1 MLDIV
6 IIGAGAAGLA
16 AARRLQDKG
25 ASFRLLEAKPHIGG
39 RVVTDSVTL
48 GAPIDLGGH
57 WLHSPALNP
66 LTPLVDRYL
75 FHVKQG
81 AEDFRVARG
90 APSSAGPS
98 TTNASPMSRIA
109 SPRSTA
115 SAAASM
121 TARSRRCSRSKAS
134 GTTSSKPTSSPS
146 KACRPSEASALDFAR
161 YVWEG
166 DDWPV
171 LDGFGALIA
180 RHAQGIPVELETP
193 ATRIAWGGKAGV
205 AVETPRGTIEAR
217 AAIIAVS
224 TGVLAS
230 EVIRFA
236 PSLPDWK
243 LQAIDDLPLGSC
255 NKVALGFTR
264 NPFGDLDTVML
275 MPDLGAGPSVEFVV
289 REGGRNIVTTMLN
302 GPHAKA
308 LAAEGAR
315 ATADYALTQL
325 AAIFGND
332 VKACVTDR
340 FVFADWDH
348 DPWVRGCYAAAKVG
362 RYSRA
367 GRAGAA
373 GRCPPVLRRRGGTRS
388 LHGRRPWR
396 ASERGS
402 CGGSGARGG
411 ALTNRPIGWRS
422 QE

>member
-1 MLDIV
+1 MLDVV

-48 GAPIDLGGH
+48 GAPVDLGGH

-66 LTPLVDRYL
+66 LTPLVDRYK

-81 AEDFRVARG
+81 AEDFRVARNGTILAG
-90 APSSAGPS
+90 AEHQACFDYVDHCFDK
-98 TTNASPMSRIA
+98 IA
-109 SPRSTA
+109 AIGEGDRDCPVSELFPFHGKWHDFFEA
-115 SAAASM
+115 NFIA
-121 TARSRRCSRSKAS
+121 KQ
-134 GTTSSKPTSSPS
+134 G
-146 KACRPSEASALDFAR
+146 RPLAHCSALDFAR

-193 ATRIAWGGKAGV
+193 ATRLSWGGKAGV

-217 AAIIAVS
+217 AAIVTVS
-224 TGVLAS
+224 TGVLAA

-243 LQAIDDLPLGSC
+243 LEAIADLPLGNC

-275 MPDLGAGPSVEFVV
+275 MPDLGSDQSVEFVL
-289 REGGRNIVTTMLN
+289 REGGHNIVTTMLN
-302 GPHAKA
+302 GPFAKE
-308 LAAEGAR
+308 LAAQGAR

-332 VKACVTDR
+332 VRSCVTDR
-340 FVFADWDH
+340 LVFADWDH
-348 DPWVRGCYAAAKVG
+348 DPWIAGCYAGARVG
-362 RYSRA
+362 RYHARA
-367 GRAGAA
+367 ELARPIDNRLFFAGEATHDRYMGDVHGAHLSGEAA
-373 GRCPPVLRRRGGTRS
+373 ADAAL
-388 LHGRRPWR
+388 
-396 ASERGS
+396 
-402 CGGSGARGG
+402 G
-411 ALTNRPIGWRS
+411 ALRG
-422 QE
+422 

>member
-1 MLDIV
+1 MLDVV

-39 RVVTDSVTL
+39 RTVTDSVTL
-48 GAPIDLGGH
+48 GAPVDLGAH
-57 WLHSPALNP
+57 WLHSPSLNP
-66 LTPLVDRYL
+66 LTPLVDRYK

-81 AEDFRVARG
+81 AEDFRIARNGSILAG
-90 APSSAGPS
+90 AEHQACFDYVDHCFDK
-98 TTNASPMSRIA
+98 IA
-109 SPRSTA
+109 AVGEGDHDCPVSELFPFRGKWHDFFEA
-115 SAAASM
+115 NFIAKQGM
-121 TARSRRCSRSKAS
+121 PLARC
-134 GTTSSKPTSSPS
+134 
-146 KACRPSEASALDFAR
+146 SALDFAR

-171 LDGFGALIA
+171 LDGYGALIA

-193 ATRIAWGGKAGV
+193 VTRLSWGGKAGV

-217 AAIIAVS
+217 AAIVTVS
-224 TGVLAS
+224 TGVLAA

-243 LQAIDDLPLGSC
+243 LEAIADLPLGSC

-275 MPDLGAGPSVEFVV
+275 MPDLGPDQSVEFVL

-302 GPHAKA
+302 GPFAKE

-315 ATADYALTQL
+315 AMADYALTQL

-332 VKACVTDR
+332 VKRCVTDR
-340 FVFADWDH
+340 LVFADWDH
-348 DPWVRGCYAAAKVG
+348 DPWIAGCYAGARVG
-362 RYSRA
+362 RYHARA
-367 GRAGAA
+367 ELARPIENRLFFAGEATHDRYMGDVHGAHLSGEAA
-373 GRCPPVLRRRGGTRS
+373 ADAAL
-388 LHGRRPWR
+388 
-396 ASERGS
+396 
-402 CGGSGARGG
+402 G
-411 ALTNRPIGWRS
+411 ALRG
-422 QE
+422 

>member
-1 MLDIV
+1 MLDVV

-48 GAPIDLGGH
+48 GAPVDLGGH

-66 LTPLVDRYL
+66 LTPLVDRYK

-81 AEDFRVARG
+81 AEDFRIARNGTILAG
-90 APSSAGPS
+90 ADHQACFDYVDHCFDKIAGVGEGDHDCPV
-98 TTNASPMSRIA
+98 
-109 SPRSTA
+109 
-115 SAAASM
+115 
-121 TARSRRCSRSKAS
+121 
-134 GTTSSKPTSSPS
+134 
-146 KACRPSEASALDFAR
+146 SELFPFRGKWHDFFEANFMAKQGVTPAQSSALDFAR

-171 LDGFGALIA
+171 LDGYGALIA

-193 ATRIAWGGKAGV
+193 ATRLSWGGKAGV

-217 AAIIAVS
+217 AAIVTVS
-224 TGVLAS
+224 TGVLAA
-230 EVIRFA
+230 ELIRFA

-243 LQAIDDLPLGSC
+243 LNAIADLPLGNC

-275 MPDLGAGPSVEFVV
+275 MPDLGPHQSVEFVV
-289 REGGRNIVTTMLN
+289 REGGHNIVTTMLN
-302 GPHAKA
+302 GPFAKE

-340 FVFADWDH
+340 LVFADWDH
-348 DPWVRGCYAAAKVG
+348 DPWIAGCYAGARVG
-362 RYSRA
+362 RYHARA
-367 GRAGAA
+367 ELA
-373 GRCPPVLRRRGGTRS
+373 
-388 LHGRRPWR
+388 
-396 ASERGS
+396 
-402 CGGSGARGG
+402 
-411 ALTNRPIGWRS
+411 RPIDNRLFFAGEATHECYMGDVHGAHLSGEAAADAALSALRG
-422 QE
+422 

>member
-1 MLDIV
+1 MLDVV

-25 ASFRLLEAKPHIGG
+25 ASYRLLEAKARIGG

-48 GAPIDLGGH
+48 GAPIDLGAH
-57 WLHSPALNP
+57 WLHSPSLNP
-66 LTPLVDRYL
+66 LTPLVDRYM

-81 AEDFRVARG
+81 AEDFRVARNGTILAG
-90 APSSAGPS
+90 AEHDECFDYVDHCFDK
-98 TTNASPMSRIA
+98 IA
-109 SPRSTA
+109 QIGDGDHDCPV
-115 SAAASM
+115 
-121 TARSRRCSRSKAS
+121 
-134 GTTSSKPTSSPS
+134 
-146 KACRPSEASALDFAR
+146 SELFPFRGQWHDFFEANFVAKQGILPAQSSALDFAR

-180 RHAQGIPVELETP
+180 RHAQGIKVDLETP
-193 ATRIAWGGKAGV
+193 ATCIAWGCKTGV

-217 AAIIAVS
+217 TAIVTVS
-224 TGVLAS
+224 TGVLAA
-230 EVIRFA
+230 EVIRFT

-243 LQAIDDLPLGSC
+243 QQAVADLPLGSC

-275 MPDLGAGPSVEFVV
+275 MPDLGPDQSVEFVV

-302 GPHAKA
+302 GPFAKA

-340 FVFADWDH
+340 LVFADWDH
-348 DPWVRGCYAAAKVG
+348 DPWIAGCYAGARIGCFSARTELARPIESRLYFSGEATHDRYMGDVHGAHLSGEAA
-362 RYSRA
+362 A
-367 GRAGAA
+367 DAA
-373 GRCPPVLRRRGGTRS
+373 LAVLR
-388 LHGRRPWR
+388 
-396 ASERGS
+396 A
-402 CGGSGARGG
+402 
-411 ALTNRPIGWRS
+411 
-422 QE
+422 

>member
-1 MLDIV
+1 MLDVV

-16 AARRLQDKG
+16 AARRLQDQG

-39 RVVTDSVTL
+39 RTVTDSVTL
-48 GAPIDLGGH
+48 GAPVDLGGH

-66 LTPLVDRYL
+66 LTPLVDRYK

-81 AEDFRVARG
+81 AEDFRVARNG
-90 APSSAGPS
+90 AILAG
-98 TTNASPMSRIA
+98 AEQQACFDYVDHCFDKIA
-109 SPRSTA
+109 AIGEGDHDCPV
-115 SAAASM
+115 
-121 TARSRRCSRSKAS
+121 
-134 GTTSSKPTSSPS
+134 
-146 KACRPSEASALDFAR
+146 SELFPFRGKWHDFFEANFIAKQGMPLAQSSALDFAR

-193 ATRIAWGGKAGV
+193 ATRLSWGGKAGV

-217 AAIIAVS
+217 AAIVTVS
-224 TGVLAS
+224 TGVLAA

-243 LQAIDDLPLGSC
+243 LEAIADLPLGSC

-264 NPFGDLDTVML
+264 NPFGGIDTAML
-275 MPDLGAGPSVEFVV
+275 MPDLGPDQSVEFVL

-302 GPHAKA
+302 GPFAKA

-332 VKACVTDR
+332 VKGCVTDR
-340 FVFADWDH
+340 LVFADWDH
-348 DPWVRGCYAAAKVG
+348 DPWIAGCYAAARVG
-362 RYSRA
+362 RYHARA
-367 GRAGAA
+367 ELARPIEGRLFFAGEATHDRYMGDVHGAHLSGEAA
-373 GRCPPVLRRRGGTRS
+373 ADAAL
-388 LHGRRPWR
+388 
-396 ASERGS
+396 
-402 CGGSGARGG
+402 G
-411 ALTNRPIGWRS
+411 ALRG
-422 QE
+422 

>member
-6 IIGAGAAGLA
+6 IIGSGAAGLA
-16 AARRLQDKG
+16 AARCLQDKG
-25 ASFRLLEAKPHIGG
+25 APFRLLEAKAHIGG
-39 RVVTDSVTL
+39 RTVTDSVTL
-48 GAPIDLGGH
+48 GAPVDLGGH

-81 AEDFRVARG
+81 TEDFRVARNG
-90 APSSAGPS
+90 AILAGAEHDECFAYVEDCFEKVAAIGEGDLDCPVS
-98 TTNASPMSRIA
+98 ELFPFRGKGHDFFEANFIA
-109 SPRSTA
+109 KQGMPLDQS
-115 SAAASM
+115 
-121 TARSRRCSRSKAS
+121 
-134 GTTSSKPTSSPS
+134 
-146 KACRPSEASALDFAR
+146 SALDFAR

-180 RHAQGIPVELETP
+180 RHAEGIPVELETP

-205 AVETPRGTIEAR
+205 TVETSRGTLEAR

-230 EVIRFA
+230 ERIRFA

-243 LQAIDDLPLGSC
+243 QQAIDDLPLGSC
-255 NKVALGFTR
+255 NKVALAFTR

-275 MPDLGAGPSVEFVV
+275 MPDLGPGPSVEFVL
-289 REGGRNIVTTMLN
+289 REGGRNVVTTMLN

-315 ATADYALTQL
+315 AMADYAVTQL

-340 FVFADWDH
+340 LVAADWDH
-348 DPWVRGCYAAAKVG
+348 DPWIGGCYAAAKPG
-362 RYSRA
+362 RYAARA
-367 GRAGAA
+367 ELA
-373 GRCPPVLRRRGGTRS
+373 
-388 LHGRRPWR
+388 
-396 ASERGS
+396 
-402 CGGSGARGG
+402 
-411 ALTNRPIGWRS
+411 RPIEGRLFFAGEATHDRYMGDVHGAHLS
-422 QE
+422 GEAAAEAALNVIRGR

>member
-48 GAPIDLGGH
+48 GAPIDLGAH
-57 WLHSPALNP
+57 WLHSPSLNP

-75 FHVKQG
+75 FHVKHG
-81 AEDFRVARG
+81 AEDFRVAHNGTILAGAEHAECFAYVEECFEKVAALGEGNHDCPVSELFPFRG
-90 APSSAGPS
+90 KWHDFFEA
-98 TTNASPMSRIA
+98 NFIA
-109 SPRSTA
+109 KQGMPLAQS
-115 SAAASM
+115 
-121 TARSRRCSRSKAS
+121 
-134 GTTSSKPTSSPS
+134 
-146 KACRPSEASALDFAR
+146 SALDFAR

-180 RHAQGIPVELETP
+180 RHAEGIPVELETP
-193 ATRIAWGGKAGV
+193 ATRISWGGKQGV
-205 AVETPRGTIEAR
+205 TVETPRGALEAR

-230 EVIRFA
+230 ERLRFA
-236 PSLPDWK
+236 PALPDWK
-243 LQAIDDLPLGSC
+243 QQAIGDLPLGSC
-255 NKVALGFTR
+255 NKVALAFTR

-289 REGGRNIVTTMLN
+289 REGGRNVVTTMLN
-302 GPHAKA
+302 GPQAKD

-332 VKACVTDR
+332 VKGCVTDR
-340 FVFADWDH
+340 LVFADWDH
-348 DPWVRGCYAAAKVG
+348 DPWIGGCYAAA
-362 RYSRA
+362 RP
-367 GRAGAA
+367 
-373 GRCPPVLRRRGGTRS
+373 GRCS
-388 LHGRRPWR
+388 AR
-396 ASERGS
+396 AEL
-402 CGGSGARGG
+402 A
-411 ALTNRPIGWRS
+411 RPIGGRLFFAGEAAHDWYMGDVHGAHLSGEAAAEAALALVRS
-422 QE
+422 G

>member
-1 MLDIV
+1 MLDVV

-16 AARRLQDKG
+16 AARRLKDKG
-25 ASFRLLEAKPHIGG
+25 AAFRLLEAKAHIGG
-39 RVVTDSVTL
+39 RTVTDSVTL
-48 GAPIDLGGH
+48 GAPVDLGGH
-57 WLHSPALNP
+57 WLHSPSVNP

-81 AEDFRVARG
+81 AEDFRVARNG
-90 APSSAGPS
+90 AILSGAEHD
-98 TTNASPMSRIA
+98 ACFDYVDHCFAKIA
-109 SPRSTA
+109 AIGEGDHDCPVSELFPFRGKWHDFFEA
-115 SAAASM
+115 NFVA
-121 TARSRRCSRSKAS
+121 KQ
-134 GTTSSKPTSSPS
+134 GTLPAQS
-146 KACRPSEASALDFAR
+146 SALDFAR

-180 RHAQGIPVELETP
+180 RHAQGIEVELETP
-193 ATRIAWGGKAGV
+193 ARRISWGGKDGI

-217 AAIIAVS
+217 AAIVAVS
-224 TGVLAS
+224 TGVLAN
-230 EVIRFA
+230 EVIRFT

-243 LQAIDDLPLGSC
+243 RQAIADLPLGSC

-264 NPFGDLDTVML
+264 NPFGDLDSVML
-275 MPDLGAGPSVEFVV
+275 MPDLGPDQSVEFVL

-340 FVFADWDH
+340 LVFADWDH
-348 DPWVRGCYAAAKVG
+348 DPWVAGCYAAAKVG
-362 RYSRA
+362 RYAARAELARPVESRLFFA
-367 GRAGAA
+367 GEATHECYMGDVHGTHLSGEAA
-373 GRCPPVLRRRGGTRS
+373 ADAALAALGG
-388 LHGRRPWR
+388 
-396 ASERGS
+396 
-402 CGGSGARGG
+402 
-411 ALTNRPIGWRS
+411 
-422 QE
+422 